1 MGLLPNIV
9 EFLSMERQAL
19 KPVSEN
25 HFVLLLG
32 KSTPGLNRRA
42 AALI

>member
-25 HFVLLLG
+25 HLSF
-32 KSTPGLNRRA
+32 GLARVRLA
-42 AALI
+42 